1 MSKWRKATWALAIW
15 NVLMLLWTATLAGG
29 IGDCAGESGWALTVC
44 EAGRALGTGMGIPFV
59 VIVWFIGFIVL
70 GLIWL
75 MSRPTGH
82 AVV

>member
-1 MSKWRKATWALAIW
+1 VSVTHSPLPSSQYTVPGMSCTGLPSSRP
-15 NVLMLLWTATLAGG
+15 
-29 IGDCAGESGWALTVC
+29 ALTVC

-75 MSRPTGH
+75 MSRPKGH